1 MENIE
6 ETNELILCLGSN
18 REREWNIG
26 RAAERLRASFVSARF
41 APAVYTTPV
50 GCASTIPFLN
60 QVVIAYTSCSI
71 EECRRLIKSIEAE
84 LGRTASDKAAGR
96 IPIDID
102 LLCWN
107 GQVLKADDWARGYV
121 ADGVRY
127 LTRESLLISRKT
139 RENNRASL

>member
-1 MENIE
+1 MESVE
-6 ETNELILCLGSN
+6 GTNELILCLGSN

-50 GCASTIPFLN
+50 GCASAIPFLN
-60 QVVIAYTSCSI
+60 QVAIVRTSRPI
-71 EECRRLIKSIEAE
+71 GECRRLIKSIEAE

-96 IPIDID
+96 VPIDID

-121 ADGVRY
+121 VEGVRY
-127 LTRESLLISRKT
+127 LSGPTSSSTGRK
-139 RENNRASL
+139 

>member
-1 MENIE
+1 MESAG

-41 APAVYTTPV
+41 APAVYTHPV
-50 GCASTIPFLN
+50 GCASSIPFLN
-60 QVVIAYTSCSI
+60 QVVIVHTSRPM
-71 EECRRLIKSIEAE
+71 EECRRLVKSIELE
-84 LGRTASDKAAGR
+84 LGRTASDKATGR

-121 ADGVRY
+121 VEGVRY
-127 LTRESLLISRKT
+127 LSGLTSSSTGRK
-139 RENNRASL
+139 